1 MFFERE
7 LHEYMNARK
16 ILIKL
21 ANALE
26 VEMWEMFDFGH
37 EVSQKELKETMSR
50 FLKEIDEDKLRM
62 AVKVLRAVVR

>member
-1 MFFERE
+1 
-7 LHEYMNARK
+7 MNARK

-26 VEMWEMFDFGH
+26 VEMWEIFDFGH
-37 EVSQKELKETMSR
+37 EVGQKELKKTMSR
-50 FLKEIDEDKLRM
+50 FMKELNEDKLRM